1 MERAYR
7 RVVTGHSGAGKA
19 MVLLDETRQTRTIP
33 SGEAAFAK
41 LWVTDHTPADNCG
54 DTDNAL
60 LPSGLTMP
68 GGSVLRIV
76 DMPAGMR
83 SPMHRTWSVDYGI
96 VLDGQVD
103 LELDDGIC
111 VHLQAGDVVVQRG
124 TIHAWANRSTSA
136 ARMIFVLIDA
146 APLTIGGRQLPQ
158 ESH

>member
-7 RVVTGHSGAGKA
+7 RIVTGHSSAGKA
-19 MVLLDETRQTRTIP
+19 ILLRDETCLTRQIP
-33 SGEAAFAK
+33 SGEACFAK
-41 LWVTDHTPADNCG
+41 LWVTDRTPADNHG
-54 DTDNAL
+54 DADNAL
-60 LPSGLTMP
+60 LPTGLTMP
-68 GGSVLRIV
+68 GGSVLRVV

-111 VHLQAGDVVVQRG
+111 VPLQRGDVVVQRG
-124 TIHAWANRSTSA
+124 TIHAWINRSDSA
-136 ARMIFVLIDA
+136 ARMVFVLIDA
-146 APLTIGGRQLPQ
+146 APLHIGGQPLPV